1 MFDGPA
7 IHVCPVRV
15 YYEDTDA
22 EGIVY
27 YANYL
32 KFAERG
38 RTEMLREAGIGHR
51 ALLAD
56 HGIAFAVRN
65 MSADYIRPAKLDD
78 ALTVHSRLL
87 ALRGASMSAEQI
99 VRRNDEDLV
108 RLTMRLACIDRQGR
122 PARLPSTLR
131 QALETYRH
139 DVQ

>member
-1 MFDGPA
+1 MF
-7 IHVCPVRV
+7 R
-15 YYEDTDA
+15 
-22 EGIVY
+22 GI
-27 YANYL
+27 
-32 KFAERG
+32 
-38 RTEMLREAGIGHR
+38 HR
-51 ALLAD
+51 AWTIWAAFGYHLHQLGDHVASTLD
-56 HGIAFAVRN
+56 NHGIAFAVRN